1 MKKVR
6 IILVL
11 MVILLLPLDVQAAS
25 KVKLSSSNKTVQVG
39 KTVKISV
46 KNNKKKVKWS
56 VSNGKIKIVKKTNK
70 YVKVKAVKAG
80 TAVLRA
86 KIGKRT
92 YKCNFTVKK
101 KTVKEDDSSK
111 YCGFFTDQWKADYLE
126 ILSYE
131 NGKYTAIWGAWR
143 IGAYEVTGVKTG
155 NKIRFT
161 DAAAELVIDAEFDGY
176 DKVEVTVTESK
187 NQLISVG
194 RKKSMKRGSSFF

>member
-70 YVKVKAVKAG
+70 YVKVKAVKEG

-101 KTVKEDDSSK
+101 KR
-111 YCGFFTDQWKADYLE
+111 L
-126 ILSYE
+126 
-131 NGKYTAIWGAWR
+131 R
-143 IGAYEVTGVKTG
+143 
-155 NKIRFT
+155 
-161 DAAAELVIDAEFDGY
+161 
-176 DKVEVTVTESK
+176 KV
-187 NQLISVG
+187 
-194 RKKSMKRGSSFF
+194 M